1 MPENTVSQEP
11 RKERNSKRVGGQG
24 FRVWRKSWSHS
35 GAGVIDGATHGSPKD
50 SILTRQDVYGARD
63 SILTRQDVNGA
74 IVMVTPETESSKD
87 RMSMQP

>member
-1 MPENTVSQEP
+1 MYTYTYVYGVIDS
-11 RKERNSKRVGGQG
+11 
-24 FRVWRKSWSHS
+24 
-35 GAGVIDGATHGSPKD
+35 GVIDGATHGSPKD